1 MCSFLAPMT
10 TGDCHGHRRAL
21 HRSRIYIYGGNSPP
35 TPQNG
40 NLITLGPNR
49 DTGIASFAKNEL

>member
-21 HRSRIYIYGGNSPP
+21 YRSRIRIY
-35 TPQNG
+35 
-40 NLITLGPNR
+40 R
-49 DTGIASFAKNEL
+49 DDFYYFTEVVLVSELN